1 MKVHLCWYG
10 LLRLMVVGSQVCC
23 TVLVQ
28 MMVVCFA
35 VFVYSVVMDSVIYT
49 SSVLGCPVVL
59 WHFQSRSVSQYCFLY
74 PVLYQMPDLAFV
86 YR

>member
-1 MKVHLCWYG
+1 
-10 LLRLMVVGSQVCC
+10 MVVGSQVSCF
-23 TVLVQ
+23 VMVQ

-35 VFVYSVVMDSVIYT
+35 VFVYSVVVDSVVYI

-59 WHFQSRSVSQYCFLY
+59 WHFQSRSVSEYCFLY
-74 PVLYQMPDLAFV
+74 PVLSKMPDVAFV